1 VSATEPSERARTG
14 EQARVRVPLEAH
26 ASLAVDDRPSPLTV
40 LHDQAESRVP
50 ELVPLRH
57 SRMLVSPFTFYRGA
71 AAIMAADLASTPVS
85 GLDTQLCGD
94 AHLSNFGVFA
104 SPERQLVFDLN
115 DFDETYVGPW
125 EWDLKRLASSLV
137 VAGRENGFSAKQ
149 TRKVVTAMLRRY
161 RDAVRG
167 FAELGNLAL
176 WYSQVD
182 VAAALGLFG
191 SDVDPRLRRR
201 VDKVVTK
208 ARSRDHLRALDK
220 LTAMVDGRRRIV
232 ADPPLIVP
240 VEQLAPGARQ
250 EEVAATVHEIV
261 ARYAD
266 SLDPGHRA
274 LVSSFTFVD
283 MARKVV
289 GVGSVGTRCWIV
301 LMRGRDDADPLFLQ
315 VKEAQQSVLAPHL
328 GPPTHDNQGER
339 VVVGQRL
346 MQASSDPFLGWDRIT
361 GLDGRTRDFYVRQ
374 LHDWKGSSTVET
386 MTPQGMRVYGEL
398 CGWTLARGHART
410 GDRIALAAYLG
421 DDEAAPAA
429 FCEFAHAYAD
439 LNERDH
445 AAFADAVRTGE
456 IAAADTP

>member
-1 VSATEPSERARTG
+1 VSTTQPSERARTG

-26 ASLAVDDRPSPLTV
+26 ASLAVGERPDPLAV
-40 LHDQAESRVP
+40 LVDQAASRVP
-50 ELVPLRH
+50 ELVPVRH

-71 AAIMAADLASTPVS
+71 AAVMAADLATTPVS

-125 EWDLKRLASSLV
+125 EWDVKRLASSLV

-149 TRKVVTAMLRRY
+149 TRKVVTATLRRY
-161 RDAVRG
+161 RDAVHG
-167 FAELGNLAL
+167 FAGLGNLAL

-182 VAAALGLFG
+182 VTGVLGLFG
-191 SDVDPRLRRR
+191 SDVDPHLRRR

-208 ARSRDHLRALDK
+208 ARGRDHLRALDK
-220 LTAMVDGRRRIV
+220 LTTVVDGRRRIV
-232 ADPPLIVP
+232 ADPPVIVP
-240 VEQLAPGARQ
+240 VEQLAPGAQR
-250 EEVAATVHEIV
+250 EEIAATVHEIV
-261 ARYAD
+261 SRYAD

-274 LVSSFTFVD
+274 LVRSFTFVD

-328 GPPTHDNQGER
+328 GPPAYDNQGER

-361 GLDGRTRDFYVRQ
+361 GLDGRERDFYVRQ

-386 MTPQGMRVYGEL
+386 MTPKGMRLYGEL

-421 DDEAAPAA
+421 DDDAAPAA

-456 IAAADTP
+456 IAAASAP

>member
-1 VSATEPSERARTG
+1 VSTLEPSDRARSG
-14 EQARVRVPLEAH
+14 EEARARVPLEAH
-26 ASLAVDDRPSPLTV
+26 ASLLVDDRPSPLTV
-40 LHDQAESRVP
+40 LLGQAASRVP

-71 AAIMAADLASTPVS
+71 AAIMAADLAATPAS
-85 GLDTQLCGD
+85 GLDAQLCGD

-125 EWDLKRLASSLV
+125 EWDVKRLAASLV
-137 VAGRENGFSAKQ
+137 VAGRENGFSTKQ
-149 TRKVVTAMLRRY
+149 TRKVVTATLRRY

-176 WYSQVD
+176 WYSRVD
-182 VAAALGLFG
+182 AAAALGLFG
-191 SDVDPRLRRR
+191 SDVDPKLRRR
-201 VDKVVTK
+201 VDKAVTK
-208 ARSRDHLRALDK
+208 ARGRDHLRALDK
-220 LTAMVDGRRRIV
+220 LTAVVDGQRRIV

-240 VEQLAPGARQ
+240 VAQLAAGAQR
-250 EEVAATVHEIV
+250 EEIAATVHEIV
-261 ARYAD
+261 TRYAD
-266 SLDPGHRA
+266 TLDPGHRA
-274 LVSSFTFVD
+274 LVSSFSFVD

-361 GLDGRTRDFYVRQ
+361 GLDGEVRDFYVRQ
-374 LHDWKGSSTVET
+374 LHDWKGSTTVET
-386 MTPQGMRVYGEL
+386 LTPEGMRLYGEL

-421 DDEAAPAA
+421 EDDAAPTA
-429 FCEFAHAYAD
+429 FSEFAHAYAD

-445 AAFADAVRTGE
+445 GVFADAVRTGE
-456 IAAADTP
+456 IAAATTP